1 VASLFVIQG
10 ADQGKRFEFMS
21 SPLALGR
28 DSSNAVRLHDTEI
41 SRRHAE
47 LRLERD
53 GYRVVDLHS
62 ANGTFV
68 NDQPVDH
75 SPLHSGDRIQIGQT
89 VMLFHEGSVAT
100 RRDLTARVD
109 LLAKSSP
116 DDRSAILRSIP
127 SDEGSRV
134 LKTPDATAGWLRER
148 LMNLS
153 VMYRATQA
161 ISDVLDIDAL
171 TPMILDLVFESIGAD
186 RGAILLKDEA
196 GLLLPKAVRWHEGA
210 QPDERMSISQTIVD
224 YVLERGEGVISSDA
238 PTDKRFST
246 AQSVV
251 DLQIR
256 EAICVPI
263 QGRHTTLG
271 VIYAD
276 IQAGVGSSSTGAG
289 KSGQRGRFNQ
299 EQLTLMV
306 AIGHQAGLAIENTIF
321 YNDKIQAERLAAVG
335 QTIATLSHH
344 IKNILQGI
352 HGGSSLI
359 DLGLKE
365 KDDTIVRRGWT
376 IVEKNQTKIYNMV
389 MDMLSFSK
397 DREPA
402 LEPSDLNETIGD
414 VIELMQ
420 SRAGEL
426 GVKLSW
432 HPSRDMP
439 QVTIDPDGIH
449 RAVLNIVTNAIDAA
463 DGAENAQVVVKSE
476 WDSEGSIARVAVSDN
491 GDGIDEDDFQS
502 IFEIFASSKGSRGTG
517 LGLPV
522 SQKIVREHGGKIIV
536 TSRPG
541 QGATFVIELPM
552 SKRSDPAAGTAEGAT
567 MFE

>member
-1 VASLFVIQG
+1 MASLFVIQG
-10 ADQGKRFEFMS
+10 ADQGKRFELMS

-28 DSSNAVRLHDTEI
+28 DGSNAIRLHDTEI

-47 LRLERD
+47 LRLESD

-68 NDQPVDH
+68 NGEPVDH
-75 SPLHSGDRIQIGQT
+75 SPLHSGDRIQLGQT
-89 VMLFHEGSVAT
+89 VMLFHEGSVAAH
-100 RRDLTARVD
+100 RDMTARVD

-116 DDRSAILRSIP
+116 DDRSAILKSIP

-134 LKTPDATAGWLRER
+134 LKAPDATAGWLRER

-161 ISDVLDIDAL
+161 ISDILDIDAL
-171 TPMILDLVFESIGAD
+171 TPLILELVFESIGAD
-186 RGAILLKDEA
+186 RGAILLKDES
-196 GLLLPKAVRWHEGA
+196 GVLLPKAVRWREGA

-224 YVLERGEGVISSDA
+224 YVLEKGEGVITSDA

-276 IQAGVGSSSTGAG
+276 IQAASGSSTTAAVKTGP
-289 KSGQRGRFNQ
+289 RGRFSQ

-376 IVEKNQTKIYNMV
+376 HRREKPDQ
-389 MDMLSFSK
+389 DLQHGHGH
-397 DREPA
+397 A
-402 LEPSDLNETIGD
+402 LVLQG
-414 VIELMQ
+414 
-420 SRAGEL
+420 SRAG
-426 GVKLSW
+426 
-432 HPSRDMP
+432 
-439 QVTIDPDGIH
+439 T
-449 RAVLNIVTNAIDAA
+449 RAV
-463 DGAENAQVVVKSE
+463 
-476 WDSEGSIARVAVSDN
+476 
-491 GDGIDEDDFQS
+491 
-502 IFEIFASSKGSRGTG
+502 
-517 LGLPV
+517 
-522 SQKIVREHGGKIIV
+522 
-536 TSRPG
+536 RP
-541 QGATFVIELPM
+541 E
-552 SKRSDPAAGTAEGAT
+552 
-567 MFE
+567 

>member
-1 VASLFVIQG
+1 MGIG
-10 ADQGKRFEFMS
+10 S
-21 SPLALGR
+21 SIWARRTGL
-28 DSSNAVRLHDTEI
+28 SSTAK
-41 SRRHAE
+41 
-47 LRLERD
+47 
-53 GYRVVDLHS
+53 
-62 ANGTFV
+62 
-68 NDQPVDH
+68 PVDQT
-75 SPLHSGDRIQIGQT
+75 PLHSGDRVQLGQT

-116 DDRSAILRSIP
+116 DDRSAILKSIP

-134 LKTPDATAGWLRER
+134 LKAPDAAAGWLRER

-161 ISDVLDIDAL
+161 ISDILDIDAL
-171 TPMILDLVFESIGAD
+171 SPQILELVFESIGAD
-186 RGAILLKDEA
+186 RGAILLKDES
-196 GLLLPKAVRWHEGA
+196 GQLVPKAVRWRDGA

-224 YVLERGEGVISSDA
+224 YVLEQGEGVITTDA

-246 AQSVV
+246 AQSIV
-251 DLQIR
+251 DFQIR

-271 VIYAD
+271 VLYAD
-276 IQAGVGSSSTGAG
+276 IQAGGGPMTTAAG
-289 KSGQRGRFNQ
+289 KTGPRGRFSQ
-299 EQLTLMV
+299 DQLMLMV

-352 HGGSSLI
+352 RGGSSLI

-365 KDDTIVRRGWT
+365 KDDSIVRRGWT

-402 LEPSDLNETIGD
+402 LEPADLNETIGD

-426 GVKLSW
+426 GVQLSW
-432 HPSRDMP
+432 HPGRDMP
-439 QVTIDPDGIH
+439 QVTIDPEGIH
-449 RAVLNIVTNAIDAA
+449 RAVLNIVTNAIDACE
-463 DGAENAQVVVKSE
+463 GAENAQVVVKTE
-476 WDSEGSIARVAVSDN
+476 WDPESSIARITVSDN
-491 GDGIDEDDFQS
+491 GVGIDEADIPS
-502 IFEIFASSKGSRGTG
+502 IFQIFASTKGSRGTG

-541 QGATFVIELPM
+541 HGATFLIELPM
-552 SKRSDPAAGTAEGAT
+552 SRRSDPAGTAEGAT

>member
-1 VASLFVIQG
+1 MASLSVIQG
-10 ADQGKRFEFMS
+10 ADQGKRFEFTS
-21 SPLALGR
+21 DTLALGR
-28 DSSNAVRLHDTEI
+28 DSSNAIRLQDTEI

-47 LRLERD
+47 LLLERD
-53 GYRVVDLHS
+53 GYRVVDLKS

-68 NDQPVDH
+68 NGKAVDQ
-75 SPLHSGDRIQIGQT
+75 SPLHSGDRLQLGQT
-89 VMLFHEGSVAT
+89 VLLFHEGSIAA
-100 RRDLTARVD
+100 RPDLVARVD

-134 LKTPDATAGWLRER
+134 LKAPDATAGWLRER
-148 LMNLS
+148 LLNLS

-171 TPMILDLVFESIGAD
+171 TPLILDLVFESIGAD
-186 RGAILLKDEA
+186 RGAILLKDES
-196 GLLLPKAVRWHEGA
+196 GHPVPKVVRWRDGA

-224 YVLERGEGVISSDA
+224 YVLEQGQGVITTDA
-238 PTDKRFST
+238 PTDTRFST
-246 AQSVV
+246 AKSVV

-263 QGRHTTLG
+263 RGRHTTLG

-276 IQAGVGSSSTGAG
+276 IQAGGAPSSKGAS
-289 KSGQRGRFNQ
+289 KSGRFSN

-321 YNDKIQAERLAAVG
+321 YNDKIHAERLAAVG

-365 KDDTIVRRGWT
+365 KDDTIIRRGWN

-402 LEPSDLNETIGD
+402 LEPADLNET
-414 VIELMQ
+414 VTEVVELMQ
-420 SRAGEL
+420 ARAGEL
-426 GVKLSW
+426 GVKLAW
-432 HPSRDMP
+432 QPGRDIP
-439 QVTIDPDGIH
+439 RVTIDPEGIH
-449 RAVLNIVTNAIDAA
+449 RSVLNIVTNAIDACEE
-463 DGAENAQVVVKSE
+463 AENPQVVVKTE
-476 WDSEGSIARVAVSDN
+476 WEANTSTARIVITDN
-491 GDGIDEDDFQS
+491 GVGIDEAHIPSVFQL
-502 IFEIFASSKGSRGTG
+502 FASTKGARGTG

-536 TSRPG
+536 TSTPG
-541 QGATFVIELPM
+541 HGATFLIELPM
-552 SKRSDPAAGTAEGAT
+552 SKQGDPFGTAEGAT